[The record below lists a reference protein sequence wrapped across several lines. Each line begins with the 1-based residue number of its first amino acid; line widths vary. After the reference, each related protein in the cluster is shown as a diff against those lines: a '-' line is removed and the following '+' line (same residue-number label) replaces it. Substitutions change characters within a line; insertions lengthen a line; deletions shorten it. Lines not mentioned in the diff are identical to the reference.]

1 MNHINNHKSENTVPR
16 LFTETSV
23 QYKLL
28 VTQKVRG
35 QVFGCFGLMEAIQVM
50 SDFGTSQRDLPH
62 VLTQVLFFCIS
73 TTRTVSVFM
82 V

>member
-1 MNHINNHKSENTVPR
+1 MYHINNHKSENTVPR

-35 QVFGCFGLMEAIQVM
+35 QVFGYFGLVEHIQVM
-50 SDFGTSQRDLPH
+50 SDFDTSKQDLPR
-62 VLTQVLFFCIS
+62 VVTQVRFVCIS
-73 TTRTVSVFM
+73 TASDC
-82 V
+82 